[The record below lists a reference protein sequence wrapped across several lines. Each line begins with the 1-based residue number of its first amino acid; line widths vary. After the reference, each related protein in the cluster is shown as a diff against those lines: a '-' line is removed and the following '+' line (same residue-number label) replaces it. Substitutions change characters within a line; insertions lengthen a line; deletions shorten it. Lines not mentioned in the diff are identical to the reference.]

1 MTRNAKKK
9 RPAPGKGR
17 ASNANAKNPTACRCA
32 KQGTFAPRFGFP
44 PPPKPSEG
52 PLADYL
58 EANPGWHSRANLC
71 AVLGLG
77 DRELRLQAE
86 FSDGMVIFG
95 SGQGQGLKHL
105 RHADAWEKRQ
115 CSAEL
120 RSRAVSQLTRAD
132 NTDAAWIRI
141 GGQP

>member
-1 MTRNAKKK
+1 MSNAKK
-9 RPAPGKGR
+9 RPAPATGR
-17 ASNANAKNPTACRCA
+17 ASNANTRKHTAPPPRG
-32 KQGTFAPRFGFP
+32 QLHFAGFP
-44 PPPKPSEG
+44 PPPLPGEG
-52 PLADYL
+52 LLADYL
-58 EANPGWHSRANLC
+58 KANPGWHGRTNLC
-71 AVLGLG
+71 AVLGVT

-95 SGQGQGLKHL
+95 SGQGQGYKHL

-120 RSRAVSQLTRAD
+120 RGRGASHYRRAD
-132 NTDAAWIRI
+132 NTDRAWIQI

>member
-1 MTRNAKKK
+1 MKTNRK
-9 RPAPGKGR
+9 PLTVAPG
-17 ASNANAKNPTACRCA
+17 AAKEKTNTAKCTACRCA
-32 KQGTFAPRFGFP
+32 KQGTFGQRFGFP

-95 SGQGQGLKHL
+95 SGQGQGYKHTL
-105 RHADAWEKRQ
+105 HAAPYERRA
-115 CSAEL
+115 CAAEL
-120 RSRAVSQLTRAD
+120 RQRGLSHFRRAD
-132 NTDAAWIRI
+132 EVEEAGMEVE
-141 GGQP
+141 GGKR

>member
-1 MTRNAKKK
+1 MRNAKQKAATSPK
-9 RPAPGKGR
+9 A
-17 ASNANAKNPTACRCA
+17 ATSNANAKNPTACRCA

-105 RHADAWEKRQ
+105 RHAAAWEKRQ

-120 RSRAVSQLTRAD
+120 RGRGASHYRRAD
-132 NTDAAWIRI
+132 NTDRAWIQI